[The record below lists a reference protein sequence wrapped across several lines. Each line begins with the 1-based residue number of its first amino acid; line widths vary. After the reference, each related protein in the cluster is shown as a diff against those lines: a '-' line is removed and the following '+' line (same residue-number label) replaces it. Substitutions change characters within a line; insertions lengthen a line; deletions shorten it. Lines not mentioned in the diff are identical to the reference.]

1 MWSLNAP
8 SESASPA
15 GALNGPA
22 EPLMVEQLQ
31 LNCRLAPASACKTRR
46 GEGAGEEVD
55 TGQLLKMC
63 LLALKSQRRG
73 AGVDHTR
80 SKPHGAFQSCSD

>member
-8 SESASPA
+8 SELESPA
-15 GALNGPA
+15 GALNRPA

-31 LNCRLAPASACKTRR
+31 LEGRLPPASACKTRR
-46 GEGAGEEVD
+46 GEGTGEEVD
-55 TGQLLKMC
+55 TGQLRKMC
-63 LLALKSQRRG
+63 LLALKSQRCR

-80 SKPHGAFQSCSD
+80 SEPHAASQSCSD